1 MTTPYLIQG
10 ESVTVPTGI
19 IIAWPMESSNP
30 GTGWLECN
38 GGTFDQNTYAI
49 LYNLLGSNTLPDL
62 RDKVPRYDTENKTAN
77 MSNEVTIPVN
87 DVLTHSHGATDVTHS
102 HSTITGL
109 DDANF
114 TGGTKPGIC
123 FSVDRNVNV
132 NYSIHMDYIHGYEPG
147 GTSTNWS
154 DMYFEPPHNETGYDK
169 YANGESNIT
178 VSDSTGASADQTL
191 DCSITGSAYVRYF
204 IKAD

>member
-1 MTTPYLIQG
+1 MTTAYLIQG

-30 GTGWLECN
+30 GVGWLECN

-87 DVLTHSHGATDVTHS
+87 DVLTHTHDTTAVTHT
-102 HSTITGL
+102 HTTGTGL

-114 TGGTKPGIC
+114 NGGNQPGVC
-123 FSVDRNVNV
+123 FAIDHNVDGGNVMHRNVTGNAW
-132 NYSIHMDYIHGYEPG
+132 DL
-147 GTSTNWS
+147 
-154 DMYFEPPHNETGYDK
+154 YFDVPHNEANYNY

-178 VSDSTGASADQTL
+178 VSGYTGASADQTL

>member
-19 IIAWPMESSNP
+19 IIAWPMESLNP
-30 GTGWLECN
+30 GAGWLECN

-102 HSTITGL
+102 HSTMTAI

-114 TGGTKPGIC
+114 TGGSVPSIC
-123 FSVDRNVNV
+123 FSFDFSVDGGNVM
-132 NYSIHMDYIHGYEPG
+132 HDYIQGYEEG
-147 GTSTNWS
+147 GTSTNWA
-154 DMYFEPPHNETGYDK
+154 MYFEPPHNESGYDK

-178 VSDSTGASADQTL
+178 VSDYTGASADQTL